1 MFERDCDELNSWI
14 NEKFKI
20 AKSEEYLDPSNL
32 QAKQEKHAN
41 FEAELTTHQ
50 PVIKS
55 LCATGTTLVQEDHFA
70 KEKIDHRIKTIMTQW
85 DRLVDAT
92 EQKSARLKE
101 ATEGQSFNR
110 NLEDID
116 IWLSE
121 CEAQLANE
129 DLGKDLTSVQNLQ
142 KKLKDLEGIIVVK
155 NKLKAQ
161 FIYFYVYFF
170 LVFKLTY
177 LLEKKESK
185 QFSNQRNNFNSQ
197 VILIQLT

>member
-55 LCATGTTLVQEDHFA
+55 LCATGTILVQEDHFA

-101 ATEGQSFNR
+101 TTQGQSFNR

-142 KKLKDLEGIIVVK
+142 KKLKDLEGTQT
-155 NKLKAQ
+155 N
-161 FIYFYVYFF
+161 
-170 LVFKLTY
+170 
-177 LLEKKESK
+177 
-185 QFSNQRNNFNSQ
+185 
-197 VILIQLT
+197 